1 MALASPRDGDCV
13 WREFIARA
21 ELIVDLEG
29 LPDGAWDAIRACD
42 VCFDLAAASGGFA
55 APRQCVGVDDARDVL
70 LGPAPPGP
78 SALRVTLEQRGADGA
93 GGGGVVAEAEP
104 ARVWIANGLRCAMG
118 EGGAPPLHPFPLDPE
133 LARARRAAALAAPA
147 ASFLRVRWP
156 AAGALLRSDVLVVAL
171 SLERAGPAGLGGAVE
186 RVRPEGLVEIVVTPL
201 PFRGAEPAAPPPAAI
216 TLVSDDA
223 HDFMEFP
230 LPRELLHAAAAL
242 GGGDGA
248 AHAARAAAAAALGAD
263 AADDAL
269 GSALARV
276 GVEVRLTPP
285 AGDANAPLAANPF
298 DVYVLAARAAPPL
311 PQLGL
316 PCGGDDAANAAA
328 ALELCHP
335 DAALA
340 GWVLTAAALAARPGL
355 LPSLPFVLVLA
366 HWDEDVSWLARQPYP
381 VLLYEKRPGR
391 ARDEA
396 GAHGVAHNVGGE
408 SVAFLRFFA
417 DYYERLPRRALMLHS
432 HRYACVCRARALS
445 SDRLRTRAHKVS
457 HGGRAHLATA
467 PPARARQRRRG
478 Q

>member
-1 MALASPRDGDCV
+1 M
-13 WREFIARA
+13 
-21 ELIVDLEG
+21 
-29 LPDGAWDAIRACD
+29 
-42 VCFDLAAASGGFA
+42 
-55 APRQCVGVDDARDVL
+55 
-70 LGPAPPGP
+70 
-78 SALRVTLEQRGADGA
+78 
-93 GGGGVVAEAEP
+93 GGGG
-104 ARVWIANGLRCAMG
+104 
-118 EGGAPPLHPFPLDPE
+118 
-133 LARARRAAALAAPA
+133 AAA
-147 ASFLRVRWP
+147 
-156 AAGALLRSDVLVVAL
+156 D
-171 SLERAGPAGLGGAVE
+171 
-186 RVRPEGLVEIVVTPL
+186 
-201 PFRGAEPAAPPPAAI
+201 
-216 TLVSDDA
+216 
-223 HDFMEFP
+223 
-230 LPRELLHAAAAL
+230 
-242 GGGDGA
+242 
-248 AHAARAAAAAALGAD
+248 
-263 AADDAL
+263 
-269 GSALARV
+269 
-276 GVEVRLTPP
+276 
-285 AGDANAPLAANPF
+285 
-298 DVYVLAARAAPPL
+298 
-311 PQLGL
+311 
-316 PCGGDDAANAAA
+316 AAA

-355 LPSLPFVLVLA
+355 LPSLPLVLVLA